1 MHKMHGRR
9 ENSFLC
15 PFRDCK
21 RSSVGF
27 TRKDNRA
34 EHIRRV
40 HSESDMS
47 ADMHGL
53 VIRRDTSPDRKA
65 RKKRSLSEPDNK
77 EIRKEIK
84 RLREEN
90 DEKDLRLRDLEQAV
104 RDLQ

>member
-1 MHKMHGRR
+1 
-9 ENSFLC
+9 
-15 PFRDCK
+15 
-21 RSSVGF
+21 
-27 TRKDNRA
+27 
-34 EHIRRV
+34 
-40 HSESDMS
+40 MS